1 MESRMHRGWYSRIR
15 QLSNTQDRG
24 GDQIT
29 VVALAVILAMIGVVG
44 LASTVSPN
52 RGDRFTAAPGRM
64 LSP

>member
-1 MESRMHRGWYSRIR
+1 MHRGWYSRIR
-15 QLSNTQDRG
+15 QLSNAQDRG

-44 LASTVSPN
+44 LASVTVSPN
-52 RGDRFTAAPGRM
+52 RGDRFTATPGRM

>member
-1 MESRMHRGWYSRIR
+1 MHGGWYSRIR
-15 QLSNTQDRG
+15 QLSNTQDLG

-44 LASTVSPN
+44 LASVTVSPN
-52 RGDRFTAAPGRM
+52 RGDRVTAAPGRM

>member
-1 MESRMHRGWYSRIR
+1 MHRGWYSRIR
-15 QLSNTQDRG
+15 QLSKAQDRV

-44 LASTVSPN
+44 LASVAVSPAH
-52 RGDRFTAAPGRM
+52 RGDHLTAAQGRM